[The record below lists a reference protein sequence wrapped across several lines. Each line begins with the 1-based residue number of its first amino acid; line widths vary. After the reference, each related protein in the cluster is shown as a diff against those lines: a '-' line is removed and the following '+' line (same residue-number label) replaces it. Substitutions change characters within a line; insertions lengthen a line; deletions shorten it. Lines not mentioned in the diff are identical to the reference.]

1 MGKADEGYVIF
12 QAYKS
17 SPFLE
22 KSPLSKL
29 LFFVFES
36 IRIRNQECFSQIF
49 DSFENTLKRDAEFE
63 KLLKKVGNF
72 YLGIN
77 YSAGFNIMSMVESLF
92 K

>member
-1 MGKADEGYVIF
+1 LDRADEAFVVF
-12 QAYKS
+12 QAYKT

-22 KSPLSKL
+22 RSLLAKL
-29 LFFVFES
+29 LYFVFES

-49 DSFENTLKRDAEFE
+49 DSFEHSIKRDPEFE
-63 KLLKKVGNF
+63 KLLKKVGNS

-77 YSAGFNIMSMVESLF
+77 YSSGFNIMSMVESLF

>member
-1 MGKADEGYVIF
+1 MGKADEAYVVF

-22 KSPLSKL
+22 KSLLSKL

-49 DSFENTLKRDAEFE
+49 DSFDNTLKRDPEFD
-63 KLLKKVGNF
+63 KLLKKVGNS

-77 YSAGFNIMSMVESLF
+77 YSSGFNIMSMVESLF

>member
-1 MGKADEGYVIF
+1 MGKADEAYVVF

-22 KSPLSKL
+22 KSLLSKL

-49 DSFENTLKRDAEFE
+49 DSFDNTLKRDPEFD
-63 KLLKKVGNF
+63 KLLKKVGIS

-77 YSAGFNIMSMVESLF
+77 YSSGFNIMSMVESLF